1 MQRAAMRHVD
11 NVYVGGD
18 PICAQGRF
26 KYVDRDKVLADIAE
40 QLSRPCSAEEEKR
53 RALSKAVFPHVRNF
67 YNNYLDGEA
76 PRQPFY
82 APSAR

>member
-1 MQRAAMRHVD
+1 M
-11 NVYVGGD
+11 
-18 PICAQGRF
+18 
-26 KYVDRDKVLADIAE
+26 LADIAE
-40 QLSRPCSAEEEKR
+40 QLSRPRSADEEKR
-53 RALSKAVFPHVRNF
+53 RALSKAVFPHVQNF

>member
-11 NVYVGGD
+11 TVYVGGD
-18 PICAQGRF
+18 PICARGRF

-40 QLSRPCSAEEEKR
+40 QLSRPRSAEEEKR
-53 RALSKAVFPHVRNF
+53 RALSKAVFPHVKNF